1 MAVPKKRLERIKQLE
16 AKADAKYKRIKKRYG
31 YEFSIDKR
39 IASEMSAK
47 QAREYEKYLEEYTS
61 RRTNRFVNLGN
72 VYVPA
77 SDVRQLKENMKR
89 LNKLRR
95 EEFAK
100 IKDKPI
106 VTQGKERPT
115 TVAEYAATMAP
126 TRENPFYNY
135 LYDETFN
142 PETIETREQFERLS
156 ERVER
161 QSTPEYQAWRKNIM
175 YQNFIDSLNYL
186 ADMVDEDISDILE
199 YFGGMSFEDFYMVY
213 MRNQDLNQ
221 IFINTK
227 ENWVDVQRKI
237 DEIRATLNLE
247 TANME
252 VAEMVQGI
260 SGRIQDIDDTLKEVG
275 R

>member
-1 MAVPKKRLERIKQLE
+1 MAIPKKRLERIKQLE

-77 SDVRQLKENMKR
+77 SDVRQLKENMNR

-135 LYDETFN
+135 LYEETFN

>member
-1 MAVPKKRLERIKQLE
+1 MAIPKKRLERIKQLE

-135 LYDETFN
+135 LYEETFN

-199 YFGGMSFEDFYMVY
+199 YFGGMSFDDFYMVY

-252 VAEMVQGI
+252 VAEMVRDI
-260 SGRIQDIDDTLKEVG
+260 SGRITDIDETLKIVG
-275 R
+275 G

>member
-1 MAVPKKRLERIKQLE
+1 MAIPKKRLERITQLE

-61 RRTNRFVNLGN
+61 RRTNRFVNLGS

-95 EEFAK
+95 KEFAK

-135 LYDETFN
+135 LYEETFN

-156 ERVER
+156 ERMER

>member
-1 MAVPKKRLERIKQLE
+1 MAIPKKRLERIKQLE

-77 SDVRQLKENMKR
+77 SDVRQLKENMKG

-135 LYDETFN
+135 LYEETFN

-252 VAEMVQGI
+252 VAEMVQDI

>member
-1 MAVPKKRLERIKQLE
+1 MAIPKKRLERIKQLE

-100 IKDKPI
+100 IKDRPI

-135 LYDETFN
+135 LYEETFN
-142 PETIETREQFERLS
+142 PETIETREQFERLT

-186 ADMVDEDISDILE
+186 ADMVDDDISDILE

>member
-1 MAVPKKRLERIKQLE
+1 MAIPKKRLERIKQLE

-47 QAREYEKYLEEYTS
+47 QAREYEKFLEEYTS

-135 LYDETFN
+135 LYEETFN

-186 ADMVDEDISDILE
+186 ADMVDEEISDILE

-260 SGRIQDIDDTLKEVG
+260 SGRIQDIDDT
-275 R
+275 

>member
-1 MAVPKKRLERIKQLE
+1 
-16 AKADAKYKRIKKRYG
+16 
-31 YEFSIDKR
+31 
-39 IASEMSAK
+39 
-47 QAREYEKYLEEYTS
+47 
-61 RRTNRFVNLGN
+61 
-72 VYVPA
+72 
-77 SDVRQLKENMKR
+77 
-89 LNKLRR
+89 
-95 EEFAK
+95 
-100 IKDKPI
+100 
-106 VTQGKERPT
+106 
-115 TVAEYAATMAP
+115 MAP

-135 LYDETFN
+135 LYEETFN
-142 PETIETREQFERLS
+142 PETIETREQFERLT

-161 QSTPEYQAWRKNIM
+161 QSTPEYQAWRKNVM

-252 VAEMVQGI
+252 VAEMVRDI

>member
-1 MAVPKKRLERIKQLE
+1 MAIPKKRLERITQLE

-135 LYDETFN
+135 LYEETFN

-237 DEIRATLNLE
+237 DEIRAALNLE

-252 VAEMVQGI
+252 VAEMVRDI
-260 SGRIQDIDDTLKEVG
+260 SGRITDIDETLKIVG

>member
-1 MAVPKKRLERIKQLE
+1 MAIPKKRLERIKQLE

-135 LYDETFN
+135 LYEETFN

-186 ADMVDEDISDILE
+186 AEMVDEDISDILE

-213 MRNQDLNQ
+213 MRNQDLSQ

-247 TANME
+247 TSNME
-252 VAEMVQGI
+252 VAEMVRDI
-260 SGRIQDIDDTLKEVG
+260 SGRIQDIDDTLKEFG

>member
-1 MAVPKKRLERIKQLE
+1 MAIPKKRLERIKQLE

-47 QAREYEKYLEEYTS
+47 QAREYEKFLEEYTS

-135 LYDETFN
+135 LYEETFN

-186 ADMVDEDISDILE
+186 AEMVDEDISDILE

-260 SGRIQDIDDTLKEVG
+260 SGRIQDIDGTLKEVG

>member
-1 MAVPKKRLERIKQLE
+1 MAIPKKRLERITQLE

-135 LYDETFN
+135 LYEETFN

-199 YFGGMSFEDFYMVY
+199 YFGGMSFEDFYMDY

>member
-1 MAVPKKRLERIKQLE
+1 MAIPKKRLERIKQLE

-135 LYDETFN
+135 LYEETFN

-252 VAEMVQGI
+252 VAEMVRDI
-260 SGRIQDIDDTLKEVG
+260 SGRITDIDETLKIVG

>member
-1 MAVPKKRLERIKQLE
+1 MAIPKKRLERIKQLE
-16 AKADAKYKRIKKRYG
+16 AKAEAKYKRIKKRYG

-47 QAREYEKYLEEYTS
+47 QAREYEKFLEEYTS

-135 LYDETFN
+135 LYEETFN

-186 ADMVDEDISDILE
+186 ADMVDEEISDILE

>member
-1 MAVPKKRLERIKQLE
+1 MAIPKKRLERIKQLE

-135 LYDETFN
+135 LYEETFN

-186 ADMVDEDISDILE
+186 AEMVDEDISDILE

-247 TANME
+247 TSNME
-252 VAEMVQGI
+252 VAEMVRDI
-260 SGRIQDIDDTLKEVG
+260 SGSIQDIDDTLKEVG

>member
-1 MAVPKKRLERIKQLE
+1 MAIPKKRLERIKQLE

-77 SDVRQLKENMKR
+77 SDVRQLKENIKR

-126 TRENPFYNY
+126 TRDNPFYNY
-135 LYDETFN
+135 LYEETFN

>member
-1 MAVPKKRLERIKQLE
+1 MAIPKKRLERIKQLE

-135 LYDETFN
+135 LYEETFN

-186 ADMVDEDISDILE
+186 AEMVDEDISDILE

-247 TANME
+247 TSNLE
-252 VAEMVQGI
+252 VAEMVRDI

>member
-1 MAVPKKRLERIKQLE
+1 MAIPKKRLERIKQLE

-135 LYDETFN
+135 LYEETFN
-142 PETIETREQFERLS
+142 PETIESREQFERLT

-199 YFGGMSFEDFYMVY
+199 YFGGMSFEDFYMIY

-252 VAEMVQGI
+252 VAEMVRDI

>member
-1 MAVPKKRLERIKQLE
+1 MAIPKKRLERIKQLE

-135 LYDETFN
+135 LYEETFN
-142 PETIETREQFERLS
+142 PETIETREQFERIS

>member
-1 MAVPKKRLERIKQLE
+1 MAIPKKRLERIKQLE

-39 IASEMSAK
+39 IASEMSMK

-135 LYDETFN
+135 LYEETFN

-186 ADMVDEDISDILE
+186 AEMVDEDISDILE

-247 TANME
+247 TSNME
-252 VAEMVQGI
+252 VAEMVRDI

>member
-1 MAVPKKRLERIKQLE
+1 MAIPKKRLERIKQLE

-39 IASEMSAK
+39 IASEMSVK

-135 LYDETFN
+135 LYEETFN

-186 ADMVDEDISDILE
+186 AEMVDEDISDILE

-247 TANME
+247 TSNME
-252 VAEMVQGI
+252 VAEMFRDI

>member
-1 MAVPKKRLERIKQLE
+1 MAIAKKRLERIKQLE

-135 LYDETFN
+135 LYEETFN

-213 MRNQDLNQ
+213 IRNQDLNQ

-260 SGRIQDIDDTLKEVG
+260 IGRIQDIDDTLKEVG

>member
-1 MAVPKKRLERIKQLE
+1 MAIPKKRLERIKQLE

-61 RRTNRFVNLGN
+61 RSTNRFVNLGN

-77 SDVRQLKENMKR
+77 SDVRRLKENMKR

-100 IKDKPI
+100 IKDMPI

-135 LYDETFN
+135 LYEETFN
-142 PETIETREQFERLS
+142 PETIESREQFERLT

-227 ENWVDVQRKI
+227 ENWVDTQRKI

-252 VAEMVQGI
+252 VAEMVRDI
-260 SGRIQDIDDTLKEVG
+260 SGRITDIDETLKIVG
-275 R
+275 G

>member
-1 MAVPKKRLERIKQLE
+1 MAIPKKRLERITQLE
-16 AKADAKYKRIKKRYG
+16 AKADAKYNRIKKRYG

-61 RRTNRFVNLGN
+61 RRTNRFVNLGS

-95 EEFAK
+95 KEFAK

-135 LYDETFN
+135 LYEETFN

-156 ERVER
+156 ERMER

>member
-1 MAVPKKRLERIKQLE
+1 MAIPKKRLERIKQLE

-135 LYDETFN
+135 LYEETFN

-186 ADMVDEDISDILE
+186 ADMVDEDISDILG

-247 TANME
+247 TSNME
-252 VAEMVQGI
+252 VAEMVRDI

>member
-1 MAVPKKRLERIKQLE
+1 MAIPKKRLERIKQLE

-47 QAREYEKYLEEYTS
+47 QARDYEKYLEEYTS
-61 RRTNRFVNLGN
+61 RSTNRFVNLGN

-77 SDVRQLKENMKR
+77 SDVRRLKENMKR

-135 LYDETFN
+135 LYEETFN
-142 PETIETREQFERLS
+142 PETIESREQFERLT

-252 VAEMVQGI
+252 VAEMVQDI

>member
-1 MAVPKKRLERIKQLE
+1 MEVPKKRLERIKQLE

-135 LYDETFN
+135 LYEETFN

-252 VAEMVQGI
+252 VAEMVQDI

>member
-77 SDVRQLKENMKR
+77 SDVRKLKENMKR

-135 LYDETFN
+135 LYEETFN

>member
-1 MAVPKKRLERIKQLE
+1 MAIPKKRLERIKQLE

-135 LYDETFN
+135 LYEEAFN
-142 PETIETREQFERLS
+142 PETIESREQFERLT

-252 VAEMVQGI
+252 VAEMVQDI

>member
-1 MAVPKKRLERIKQLE
+1 MAIPKKRLERITQLE

-77 SDVRQLKENMKR
+77 SDVRKLKENMKR

-135 LYDETFN
+135 LYEETFN

-213 MRNQDLNQ
+213 MCNQDLNQ

-252 VAEMVQGI
+252 VAEMVQDI

>member
-1 MAVPKKRLERIKQLE
+1 MAIPKKRLERIKQLE

-135 LYDETFN
+135 LYEETFN
-142 PETIETREQFERLS
+142 PETIESREQFERLT

-213 MRNQDLNQ
+213 IRNQDLNQ

-252 VAEMVQGI
+252 VAEMVQDI

>member
-1 MAVPKKRLERIKQLE
+1 MAIAKKRLERIKQLE

-77 SDVRQLKENMKR
+77 SDVRQLKENMNR

-135 LYDETFN
+135 LYEETFN

>member
-1 MAVPKKRLERIKQLE
+1 MAIPKKRLERIKQLE

-89 LNKLRR
+89 LNNRRR

-135 LYDETFN
+135 LYEETFN
-142 PETIETREQFERLS
+142 PKTIETREQFERLS

-186 ADMVDEDISDILE
+186 AEMVDEDISDILE

-247 TANME
+247 TSNME
-252 VAEMVQGI
+252 VAEMVRDI

>member
-1 MAVPKKRLERIKQLE
+1 MAIPKKRLERIKQLE

-77 SDVRQLKENMKR
+77 SDVRKLKENMKS

-135 LYDETFN
+135 LYEETFN
-142 PETIETREQFERLS
+142 PETIETREQFERLT

>member
-1 MAVPKKRLERIKQLE
+1 MSIPKKRLERIKQLE

-135 LYDETFN
+135 LYEETFN

>member
-1 MAVPKKRLERIKQLE
+1 MAIPKKRLERIKQLE

-77 SDVRQLKENMKR
+77 SDVRQLKENMNR

-135 LYDETFN
+135 LYEETFN

-221 IFINTK
+221 IFINTR

>member
-1 MAVPKKRLERIKQLE
+1 MAIPKKRLERIKQLE

-135 LYDETFN
+135 LYEETFN

-161 QSTPEYQAWRKNIM
+161 QSTPEYKAWRKNIM

>member
-1 MAVPKKRLERIKQLE
+1 MSIPKKRLERITQLE

-77 SDVRQLKENMKR
+77 SDVRKLKENMKR

-135 LYDETFN
+135 LYEETFN
-142 PETIETREQFERLS
+142 PETIETREQFERLT

>member
-1 MAVPKKRLERIKQLE
+1 MAIPKKRLERIKQLE

-77 SDVRQLKENMKR
+77 SDVRQLKENMNC

-126 TRENPFYNY
+126 TRGNPFYNY
-135 LYDETFN
+135 LYEETFN
-142 PETIETREQFERLS
+142 PETIETREQFARLS

>member
-1 MAVPKKRLERIKQLE
+1 MAIPKKRLERIKQLE

-135 LYDETFN
+135 LYEETFN
-142 PETIETREQFERLS
+142 PETIETRERFERLS

-186 ADMVDEDISDILE
+186 AEMVDEDISDILE

-247 TANME
+247 TSNME
-252 VAEMVQGI
+252 VAEMVRDI
-260 SGRIQDIDDTLKEVG
+260 SGRIQDIDDTLKDVG